1 MGGVGVDAHEREG
14 AVDAVLRAQARYDR
28 FAYTAFLSSNEVD
41 RAHGNT
47 LHAFYFEGRAAMF
60 PVGGAPQE
68 GGKRRHAWR
77 NPPETPPLYGQAGD
91 LMRLLLSHRSRYAY
105 GRPAALGP
113 HTIRLRPA
121 THAKAYVETYAL
133 RIDPPCKVGW
143 QQDPAGN
150 HIARVTFD
158 PGRRVSS
165 LEVLVELAVDVR
177 PVNPFDFFIDPDCKV
192 TPFHYSESIARD
204 LAPCLDV
211 SDPAYAGGPHLDA
224 FLRDLPHEGTTIDF
238 VVALN
243 RAVHAKLRYVIREE
257 LGVWTPE
264 QTLAE
269 GRGSCR
275 DSAVLLVA
283 VLRSR
288 GLAARFVSGYLVQL
302 ADEGMIPDEP
312 RGVTR
317 DVADLHAWA
326 EVYLPGGGWIGLDAT
341 SGLLCGEG
349 HIPLACTS
357 RPSAA
362 APIEGTS
369 DVVADGAEFEIT
381 VRRLGHEPRPTVPF
395 SEEKWIELQAAGDR
409 TDAAIAELG
418 LELTVG
424 GEPTFTSRLHA
435 EEPEWNTAA
444 LGPTKWSQGLALAE
458 ALRTRLAPG
467 GLILHGFGKQYPG
480 ESLPRWTLEIIA
492 RRDGVPLV
500 RDRVPQA
507 SRPLTFVDSRRL
519 VDGIAKQLGL
529 GPDRA
534 QPAFEDPWRHVRE
547 EALLPLDVDPHH
559 ADLADPEERRRLARV
574 LDRGL
579 ATVVGYVLPLAPLG
593 DVWHSAPWTFRRE
606 RLYLVVGDS
615 PIGLRLPLGSIEG
628 APPPPPEEESFAGPP
643 DPRRLDLVEEE
654 KAKSAPKKEQAAE
667 HARTAVK
674 RAPAGPRTALCVEPR
689 EGRLFVFLPP
699 VQTTKSF
706 CDLVQAIDAA
716 GAALDLPVS
725 IEGYGPPKGPGLF
738 RMSVTP
744 DPGVLEVNIPPTRT
758 AREHAA
764 LMEAV
769 FDAALGVGL
778 HAEKYQLDG
787 RQAGSGGGNHIT
799 LGGPTPLRSP
809 FVRRPDLL
817 ASLIAF
823 VQHHPSLSY
832 FFTGLFVGPT
842 SQAPRVDEA
851 RHDALYELEI
861 ALARALEPSAEPPSP
876 WLADTLFRN
885 LLVDVSGNTHR
896 AEICIDKLFDPNTP
910 HGRQGL
916 VELRAFEMPPHVR
929 MAIAQVALLR
939 ALIVSFAKKPYRG
952 PLVRWGQVLHD
963 RFLLPTWLWRDFE
976 DVLAHLER
984 SGLAL
989 PGEAYRVFLEYR
1001 CPVVGVLR
1009 AGDIKVELR
1018 NAIEPWN
1025 VLGEETTTSGTSRF
1039 VDSSME
1045 RVELRA
1051 EGFVTERHTV
1061 MVNGLALP
1069 MRGTGVAGEYVSGVR
1084 FRAWAPPHS
1093 LHPHLGIH
1101 HPLRFDILDTW
1112 GKRSLGAFAY
1122 HVWHPEGRA
1131 FLSPPLTR
1139 FEAAAR
1145 RARRFTVEGPTPWPA
1160 SAKPASAHADAPYTL
1175 DLRRFA
1181 IDHPMPDPEPEGEEG
1196 ASS

>member
-1 MGGVGVDAHEREG
+1 
-14 AVDAVLRAQARYDR
+14 
-28 FAYTAFLSSNEVD
+28 
-41 RAHGNT
+41 
-47 LHAFYFEGRAAMF
+47 
-60 PVGGAPQE
+60 
-68 GGKRRHAWR
+68 
-77 NPPETPPLYGQAGD
+77 
-91 LMRLLLSHRSRYAY
+91 
-105 GRPAALGP
+105 
-113 HTIRLRPA
+113 
-121 THAKAYVETYAL
+121 
-133 RIDPPCKVGW
+133 VGW

-150 HIARVTFD
+150 HIARLTFD
-158 PGRRVSS
+158 GAERVSA
-165 LEVLVELAVDVR
+165 LDVLVELAVDVR
-177 PVNPFDFFIDPDCKV
+177 PVNPFDFFIDPACKT
-192 TPFHYSESIARD
+192 TPFAYPEAIARD
-204 LAPCLDV
+204 LSPCLDAT
-211 SDPAYAGGPHLDA
+211 DPAYAGGPHLEA
-224 FLRDLPHEGTTIDF
+224 FLRSLPHGGTTIDF

-243 RAVHAKLRYVIREE
+243 VAVHDKLRYVIREE

-357 RPSAA
+357 RPAA
-362 APIEGTS
+362 ASPIEGTS
-369 DVVADGAEFEIT
+369 DVVADHAHFEL
-381 VRRLGHEPRPTVPF
+381 VVKRLGHEPRPTVPF
-395 SEEKWIELQAAGDR
+395 SEEKWAELQAAGER
-409 TDAAIAELG
+409 TDAALAELG

-424 GEPTFTSRLHA
+424 GEPTFTSRLHP
-435 EEPEWNTAA
+435 EKPEWNTAA
-444 LGPTKWSQGLALAE
+444 LGDTKWTQGLALTE

-467 GLILHGFGKQYPG
+467 GLLLHTFGKHYPG
-480 ESLPRWTLEIIA
+480 ESLPRWAMEIVS
-492 RRDGVPLV
+492 RRDGAPLV
-500 RDRVPQA
+500 KDRVVKVSHP
-507 SRPLTFVDSRRL
+507 PTFVDARSL
-519 VDGIAKQLGL
+519 IDAIAKRLGVSSDL
-529 GPDRA
+529 A
-534 QPAFEDPWRHVRE
+534 QPAFEDPWRLVRDE
-547 EALLPLDVDPHH
+547 SLLPVDVDPHK
-559 ADLADPEERRRLARV
+559 AKLTDSEERRRLARV

-579 ATVVGYVLPLAPLG
+579 ATVVGYVLPLAHVG
-593 DVWHSAPWTFRRE
+593 AGGWYSAPWTFRRE
-606 RLYLVVGDS
+606 RLYLVIGDS
-615 PIGLRLPLGSIEG
+615 PIGLRLPLDSIEG
-628 APPPPPEEESFAGPP
+628 APPLPQEEEVYDGPP

-654 KAKSAPKKEQAAE
+654 KAKASPKKQAAE
-667 HARTAVK
+667 KVRAAPTYGAR
-674 RAPAGPRTALCVEPR
+674 PRTALCVEPR
-689 EGRLFVFLPP
+689 DGRLFVFLPP
-699 VQTTKSF
+699 IPTIKGF
-706 CDLVQAIDAA
+706 CELVRAVDEAA
-716 GAALDLPVS
+716 AALDVPFS
-725 IEGYGPPKGPGLF
+725 IEGYRAPKGSELLHIL
-738 RMSVTP
+738 VTP
-744 DPGVLEVNIPPTRT
+744 DPGVLEVNIPPTLT
-758 AREHAA
+758 AKDHAA
-764 LMEAV
+764 LMETV

-809 FVRRPDLL
+809 FIRRPDLL
-817 ASLIAF
+817 ASLLAF
-823 VQHHPSLSY
+823 AQHHPSLSY
-832 FFTGLFVGPT
+832 LFTGLFVGPT
-842 SQAPRVDEA
+842 SQAPRADEA

-861 ALARALEPSAEPPSP
+861 AMARAQEPSADPPAP
-876 WLADTLFRN
+876 WLGDTLFRH

-896 AEICIDKLFDPNTP
+896 TEICIDKLFDPNTP

-929 MAIAQVALLR
+929 MSIAEVALLR
-939 ALIVSFAKKPYRG
+939 ALVVSFARKPYVG
-952 PLVRWGQVLHD
+952 TLVRWGQVLHD

-984 SGLAL
+984 SGLPL
-989 PGEAYRVFLEYR
+989 PGDAYRVFLEYR

-1009 AGDIKVELR
+1009 AGDVKLELR

-1025 VLGEETTTSGTSRF
+1025 VLGEETTASGTSRY
-1039 VDSSME
+1039 VDASME
-1045 RVELRA
+1045 RVELRV
-1051 EGFVTERHTV
+1051 EGLVPERHAV
-1061 MVNGLALP
+1061 MVNGLSLP
-1069 MRGTGVAGEYVSGVR
+1069 LRSTGVAGEFVGGVR

-1131 FLSPPLTR
+1131 FLAPPLTR

-1145 RARRFTVEGPTPWPA
+1145 RARRFTVESPTAWPA
-1160 SAKPASAHADAPYTL
+1160 TAKPASAHPDAPYSL

-1181 IDHPMPDPEPEGEEG
+1181 IDHPMPDPEPEAEAE
-1196 ASS
+1196 ASL

>member
-1 MGGVGVDAHEREG
+1 
-14 AVDAVLRAQARYDR
+14 
-28 FAYTAFLSSNEVD
+28 
-41 RAHGNT
+41 
-47 LHAFYFEGRAAMF
+47 
-60 PVGGAPQE
+60 
-68 GGKRRHAWR
+68 
-77 NPPETPPLYGQAGD
+77 
-91 LMRLLLSHRSRYAY
+91 MRLLLSHRSRYVY

-121 THAKAYVETYAL
+121 THAKAHVETYAL
-133 RIDPPCKVGW
+133 HVDPSCKVGW

-150 HIARVTFD
+150 HVARLAFD
-158 PGRRVSS
+158 PARRVSS
-165 LEVLVELAVDVR
+165 LDVLVELAVDVR
-177 PVNPFDFFIDPDCKV
+177 PVNPFDFFIDPAAKIS
-192 TPFHYSESIARD
+192 PFSYSEAIARD
-204 LAPCLDV
+204 LAPCLDAT
-211 SDPAYAGGPHLDA
+211 DPAYAGGPHLEA
-224 FLRDLPHEGTTIDF
+224 FLRGLPHEGQTIDF

-243 RAVHAKLRYVIREE
+243 RAVHDKLRYVIREE

-312 RGVTR
+312 KGVTR

-326 EVYLPGGGWIGLDAT
+326 EVYLPGGGWVGLDAT

-349 HIPLACTS
+349 HIPLASTA

-369 DVVADGAEFEIT
+369 DVVADSAHFEI
-381 VRRLGHEPRPTVPF
+381 VVQRLGHEPRPTVPF
-395 SEEKWIELQAAGDR
+395 SEEKWAELLAAGDR
-409 TDAAIAELG
+409 TDAALADLG

-424 GEPTFTSRLHA
+424 GEPTFTSRLHPEKA
-435 EEPEWNTAA
+435 EWNTAA
-444 LGPTKWSQGLALAE
+444 LGDTKWTQGLALAE
-458 ALRTRLAPG
+458 ALRTRLTPG
-467 GLILHGFGKQYPG
+467 GLLLHGFGKQYPG
-480 ESLPRWTLEIIA
+480 ESLPRWSMELIA
-492 RRDGVPLV
+492 RRDGVPMV
-500 RDRVPQA
+500 KDRPA
-507 SRPLTFVDSRRL
+507 RTSHAPTLEDARRL
-519 VDGIAKQLGL
+519 VDAIARRLEV
-529 GPDRA
+529 GPDHA
-534 QPAFEDPWRHVRE
+534 QPAFEDPWRLVRDE
-547 EALLPLDVDPHH
+547 SLLPVDVDPHE
-559 ADLADPEERRRLARV
+559 ADIEDSEERRRLARV

-579 ATVVGYVLPLAPLG
+579 ATAVGYVLPLAPLVG
-593 DVWHSAPWTFRRE
+593 DGGWHSALWAFRRE

-628 APPPPPEEESFAGPP
+628 APPPPPAEEPFDGPP
-643 DPRRLDLVEEE
+643 DPRRLDLAKEE
-654 KAKSAPKKEQAAE
+654 KAKSATPKQAKED
-667 HARTAVK
+667 ARAVPTSVP
-674 RAPAGPRTALCVEPR
+674 RGPRTALCVEPR
-689 EGRLFVFLPP
+689 DGRLFVFLPP

-706 CDLVQAIDAA
+706 CDLVRAVDEASL
-716 GAALDLPVS
+716 ALDLLVS
-725 IEGYGPPKGPGLF
+725 FEGYRAPKGSELF
-738 RMSVTP
+738 SMLVTP

-758 AREHAA
+758 AREHVA
-764 LMEAV
+764 LMESV

-809 FVRRPDLL
+809 FIRRPDLL
-817 ASLIAF
+817 ASLLAF
-823 VQHHPSLSY
+823 AQHHPSLSY
-832 FFTGLFVGPT
+832 LFTGLFVGPT

-861 ALARALEPSAEPPSP
+861 AMTRAHERTADPPSP
-876 WLADTLFRN
+876 WLSDTLFRN

-896 AEICIDKLFDPNTP
+896 TEICIDKLFDPNTP

-929 MAIAQVALLR
+929 MSIAEVALLR
-939 ALIVSFAKKPYRG
+939 ALVASFARAPYGG
-952 PLVRWGQVLHD
+952 PLVRWGEALHD

-976 DVLAHLER
+976 DVLAHLDR
-984 SGLAL
+984 SGLPL
-989 PGEAYRVFLEYR
+989 PGEAYRAFLEYR
-1001 CPVVGVLR
+1001 CPVVGALC
-1009 AGDIKVELR
+1009 AGDVKVELR

-1025 VLGEETTTSGTSRF
+1025 VLGEETTASGTARY

-1045 RVELRA
+1045 RVELRV
-1051 EGFVTERHTV
+1051 EGFVPERHAL
-1061 MVNGLALP
+1061 MVNGLGLP
-1069 MRGTGVAGEYVSGVR
+1069 LRATGVAGEHVAGVR

-1101 HPLRFDILDTW
+1101 HPLRFDLLDTW

-1122 HVWHPEGRA
+1122 HVWHPEGRG
-1131 FLSPPLTR
+1131 FLAPPLTR

-1145 RARRFTVEGPTPWPA
+1145 RARRFTVESPTAWPATAQPA
-1160 SAKPASAHADAPYTL
+1160 SARAEAPYTL

-1181 IDHPMPDPEPEGEEG
+1181 IDHPMPDPDPEAE
-1196 ASS
+1196 ADA